1 MSNIETNLK
10 LIRDNVAGAADRAG
24 RDVTQIRLVAISKGH
39 PAEAVRTAYELGLRV
54 FGENRAGEGVD
65 KIQTLGDL
73 TGIGW
78 HMVGHIQSRKAGQVA
93 AHFDFVHSVDREK
106 IARRLSQARDPA
118 LGKLPVLIECNVSG
132 EESKGGWRLEDE
144 RNWPS
149 VVRPLAEISRLEN
162 LEVVGLMTMAPLT
175 DDESIVR
182 NTFRRLRDLQAFLK
196 REVPRTRWDELSMG
210 MTDDYPIAIEEGA
223 TMIRL
228 GRAVFGP
235 RRM

>member
-1 MSNIETNLK
+1 MPGIEVNLRI
-10 LIRDNVAGAADRAG
+10 IRDTVARAAERAG
-24 RDVTQIRLVAISKGH
+24 RDPAGVLLVAISKGH
-39 PAEAVRTAYELGLRV
+39 PAESVRSAYELGLRV
-54 FGENRAGEGVD
+54 FGENRAGEGIGKRDAVR
-65 KIQTLGDL
+65 DL
-73 TGIGW
+73 AGITW

-93 AHFDFVHSVDREK
+93 SNFDLVHSVDREK
-106 IARRLSQARDPA
+106 IARRLNQTREPG

-144 RNWPS
+144 RNWPT
-149 VVRPLAEISRLEN
+149 VVPTFAEITELDN
-162 LEVVGLMTMAPLT
+162 LEVVGLMTMAPMT
-175 DDESIVR
+175 GDKAIVR
-182 NTFRRLRDLQAFLK
+182 ATFRRLRDLQGFLK
-196 REVPRTRWDELSMG
+196 AKVPQSGWNELSMG